1 MNANVLN
8 FLPKSEV
15 NHKNKKKMNII
26 SKVTIN
32 GKTRVNGRYVNLT
45 GQNITITDRGMFV
58 NGKPIEEFDESQV
71 PVLRIE
77 ITGNVESLTTE
88 NGEVTVNG
96 RVGTV
101 VSKNGN
107 VNCQTVEGNVESK
120 NGNVM
125 CGKIMGDC
133 DTKNG
138 NIMRGY

>member
-1 MNANVLN
+1 
-8 FLPKSEV
+8 
-15 NHKNKKKMNII
+15 MNII

-32 GKTRVNGRYVNLT
+32 GKTKINGRYINLT
-45 GQNITITDRGMFV
+45 GQNVSITDNGIYV

>member
-1 MNANVLN
+1 
-8 FLPKSEV
+8 
-15 NHKNKKKMNII
+15 MNII

-58 NGKPIEEFDESQV
+58 NGKPIEEFDDSQV
-71 PVLRIE
+71 PVLKIE

-107 VNCQTVEGNVESK
+107 VNCQTVEDNVESK

>member
-1 MNANVLN
+1 
-8 FLPKSEV
+8 
-15 NHKNKKKMNII
+15 MNII

-45 GQNITITDRGMFV
+45 GQNITITDRGVFV
-58 NGKPIEEFDESQV
+58 NGKPIEEFDDSQV
-71 PVLRIE
+71 PVLKIE
-77 ITGNVESLTTE
+77 IT
-88 NGEVTVNG
+88 
-96 RVGTV
+96 
-101 VSKNGN
+101 
-107 VNCQTVEGNVESK
+107 GNVESK

>member
-1 MNANVLN
+1 
-8 FLPKSEV
+8 
-15 NHKNKKKMNII
+15 MNII

-32 GKTRVNGRYVNLT
+32 GKTQINGRYINLT
-45 GQNITITDRGMFV
+45 GKNITITDRGMFV
-58 NGKPIEEFDESQV
+58 NGKPIEEFDDSQV
-71 PVLRIE
+71 PVLKIE

-120 NGNVM
+120 NGNVIVTT
-125 CGKIMGDC
+125 CHGDC
-133 DTKNG
+133 DAKNG
-138 NIMRGY
+138 NIIRNNYNYSK

>member
-1 MNANVLN
+1 
-8 FLPKSEV
+8 
-15 NHKNKKKMNII
+15 MNII

-32 GKTRVNGRYVNLT
+32 GNTRVNGRYVNLT

-71 PVLRIE
+71 PVLKIE
-77 ITGNVESLTTE
+77 ITGNIESLTTE

-107 VNCQTVEGNVESK
+107 VECQTVDGNVESK
-120 NGNVM
+120 NGNVIVTT
-125 CGKIMGDC
+125 CHGDC

-138 NIMRGY
+138 NIIRNNYNYSK

>member
-1 MNANVLN
+1 M
-8 FLPKSEV
+8 E
-15 NHKNKKKMNII
+15 II
-26 SKVTIN
+26 SKMTIN

-58 NGKPIEEFDESQV
+58 NGKPLEEFDDSQV
-71 PVLRIE
+71 PVLKIE
-77 ITGNVESLTTE
+77 ITGNIESLTTE

-138 NIMRGY
+138 NLMRGY

>member
-1 MNANVLN
+1 
-8 FLPKSEV
+8 
-15 NHKNKKKMNII
+15 MNII

>member
-1 MNANVLN
+1 
-8 FLPKSEV
+8 
-15 NHKNKKKMNII
+15 MNII

-45 GQNITITDRGMFV
+45 GQNVSITDNGIYV

>member
-1 MNANVLN
+1 
-8 FLPKSEV
+8 
-15 NHKNKKKMNII
+15 MNII

-45 GQNITITDRGMFV
+45 GQNITIIDRGMFV

-71 PVLRIE
+71 PVLKIE

-107 VNCQTVEGNVESK
+107 VECQTVEGNVESK
-120 NGNVM
+120 NGNVIVTT
-125 CGKIMGDC
+125 CHGDC

-138 NIMRGY
+138 NIIRNNYNYSK

>member
-1 MNANVLN
+1 
-8 FLPKSEV
+8 
-15 NHKNKKKMNII
+15 MNII
-26 SKVTIN
+26 SKMTFN
-32 GKTRVNGRYVNLT
+32 RKTQINGRYINLT
-45 GQNITITDRGMFV
+45 GQSVSITDNGIYV

-71 PVLRIE
+71 PVLKIE

-96 RVGTV
+96 RVGSV

-138 NIMRGY
+138 NIMRGYIKSSFNNISK

>member
-1 MNANVLN
+1 M
-8 FLPKSEV
+8 E
-15 NHKNKKKMNII
+15 II
-26 SKVTIN
+26 SKMTIN

-58 NGKPIEEFDESQV
+58 NGKPLEEFDDSQV
-71 PVLRIE
+71 PVLKIE

-107 VNCQTVEGNVESK
+107 VDCQTVEGNVESK

>member
-1 MNANVLN
+1 M
-8 FLPKSEV
+8 E
-15 NHKNKKKMNII
+15 II
-26 SKVTIN
+26 SKMTIN

-58 NGKPIEEFDESQV
+58 NGKPLEKFDDSQV

-107 VNCQTVEGNVESK
+107 VECQTVEGNVESK
-120 NGNVM
+120 NGNVIVTT
-125 CGKIMGDC
+125 CHGDC

-138 NIMRGY
+138 NIIRNNYNYSK

>member
-1 MNANVLN
+1 
-8 FLPKSEV
+8 
-15 NHKNKKKMNII
+15 MNII

-45 GQNITITDRGMFV
+45 GQNITITDGGIFV
-58 NGKPIEEFDESQV
+58 NGKPLEEFDESQV
-71 PVLRIE
+71 PV
-77 ITGNVESLTTE
+77 LTTE

-125 CGKIMGDC
+125 
-133 DTKNG
+133 
-138 NIMRGY
+138 RGY

>member
-1 MNANVLN
+1 
-8 FLPKSEV
+8 
-15 NHKNKKKMNII
+15 MNII

-58 NGKPIEEFDESQV
+58 NGKPIEEFDDSQV

-77 ITGNVESLTTE
+77 LTGNVESLTTE

-107 VNCQTVEGNVESK
+107 VECQTVEGNVESK
-120 NGNVM
+120 NGNVIVTT
-125 CGKIMGDC
+125 CHGDC
-133 DTKNG
+133 DAKNG
-138 NIMRGY
+138 NIIRNNYNYSK

>member
-1 MNANVLN
+1 
-8 FLPKSEV
+8 
-15 NHKNKKKMNII
+15 MNII

-32 GKTRVNGRYVNLT
+32 GKARVNGRYVNLT

-58 NGKPIEEFDESQV
+58 NGKPIEEFDDSQV

-120 NGNVM
+120 NGNVIVTT
-125 CGKIMGDC
+125 CHGDC

-138 NIMRGY
+138 NIIRNNYNYSK

>member
-1 MNANVLN
+1 
-8 FLPKSEV
+8 
-15 NHKNKKKMNII
+15 MNII
-26 SKVTIN
+26 SKVTIK
-32 GKTRVNGRYVNLT
+32 GKTQINGRYINLT
-45 GQNITITDRGMFV
+45 GQNVSITDNGIYV

>member
-1 MNANVLN
+1 
-8 FLPKSEV
+8 
-15 NHKNKKKMNII
+15 MNII

-71 PVLRIE
+71 PVLKIE
-77 ITGNVESLTTE
+77 ITGNIESLTTE

-107 VNCQTVEGNVESK
+107 VECQTVDGNVESK
-120 NGNVM
+120 NGNVIVTT
-125 CGKIMGDC
+125 CHGDC

-138 NIMRGY
+138 NIIRNNYNYSK

>member
-1 MNANVLN
+1 
-8 FLPKSEV
+8 
-15 NHKNKKKMNII
+15 MNII

-71 PVLRIE
+71 PVLKIE

-107 VNCQTVEGNVESK
+107 VECQTVEGNVESK
-120 NGNVM
+120 NGNVIVTT
-125 CGKIMGDC
+125 CHGDC

-138 NIMRGY
+138 NIIRKNYTYSK

>member
-1 MNANVLN
+1 
-8 FLPKSEV
+8 
-15 NHKNKKKMNII
+15 MNII

-45 GQNITITDRGMFV
+45 GQNITITDGGIFV
-58 NGKPIEEFDESQV
+58 NGKPLEEFDESQV

-77 ITGNVESLTTE
+77 IT
-88 NGEVTVNG
+88 
-96 RVGTV
+96 
-101 VSKNGN
+101 
-107 VNCQTVEGNVESK
+107 GNVESK

>member
-1 MNANVLN
+1 
-8 FLPKSEV
+8 
-15 NHKNKKKMNII
+15 MNII
-26 SKVTIN
+26 SKVTIK
-32 GKTRVNGRYVNLT
+32 GKTKINGRYINLT
-45 GQNITITDRGMFV
+45 GQNVSITDNGIYV

-138 NIMRGY
+138 NIMRGKIMGDCDTKNGNIMRGY

>member
-1 MNANVLN
+1 
-8 FLPKSEV
+8 
-15 NHKNKKKMNII
+15 MNII

-58 NGKPIEEFDESQV
+58 NGKPIEEFDDSQV
-71 PVLRIE
+71 PVLKIE

-107 VNCQTVEGNVESK
+107 VECQTVEGNVESK

>member
-1 MNANVLN
+1 
-8 FLPKSEV
+8 
-15 NHKNKKKMNII
+15 MNII
-26 SKVTIN
+26 SKMTIHGKTQIN
-32 GKTRVNGRYVNLT
+32 GRHINLT
-45 GQNITITDRGMFV
+45 GQNVSITDNGIYV
-58 NGKPIEEFDESQV
+58 NGKPIEQFDESQV

-107 VNCQTVEGNVESK
+107 V
-120 NGNVM
+120 M

>member
-1 MNANVLN
+1 
-8 FLPKSEV
+8 
-15 NHKNKKKMNII
+15 MNII

-45 GQNITITDRGMFV
+45 GQNITITDGGIFV
-58 NGKPIEEFDESQV
+58 NGKPLEEFDESQV

-77 ITGNVESLTTE
+77 MT
-88 NGEVTVNG
+88 
-96 RVGTV
+96 
-101 VSKNGN
+101 
-107 VNCQTVEGNVESK
+107 GNVESK

>member
-1 MNANVLN
+1 
-8 FLPKSEV
+8 
-15 NHKNKKKMNII
+15 MNII
-26 SKVTIN
+26 SKVIIN
-32 GKTRVNGRYVNLT
+32 GKTQINGRYINLT
-45 GQNITITDRGMFV
+45 GQNVSITDNGIYV

-107 VNCQTVEGNVESK
+107 V
-120 NGNVM
+120 M

>member
-1 MNANVLN
+1 
-8 FLPKSEV
+8 
-15 NHKNKKKMNII
+15 MNII

-32 GKTRVNGRYVNLT
+32 GKTQINGCYINLT
-45 GQNITITDRGMFV
+45 GQNVSITDNGIYV

>member
-1 MNANVLN
+1 M
-8 FLPKSEV
+8 E
-15 NHKNKKKMNII
+15 II
-26 SKVTIN
+26 SKMTIN

-45 GQNITITDRGMFV
+45 GQNITITDNGIYV
-58 NGKPIEEFDESQV
+58 NGKPIEQFDESQV

-107 VNCQTVEGNVESK
+107 VECQTVEGNVESK

>member
-1 MNANVLN
+1 M
-8 FLPKSEV
+8 E
-15 NHKNKKKMNII
+15 II
-26 SKVTIN
+26 SKMTIN

-58 NGKPIEEFDESQV
+58 NGKPLEEFDDSQV

-107 VNCQTVEGNVESK
+107 VECQTVEGNVESK
-120 NGNVM
+120 NGNVIVTT
-125 CGKIMGDC
+125 CHGDC

-138 NIMRGY
+138 NIIRNNYNYSK

>member
-1 MNANVLN
+1 MD
-8 FLPKSEV
+8 
-15 NHKNKKKMNII
+15 II

-45 GQNITITDRGMFV
+45 GQNITIDRGMFV

-71 PVLRIE
+71 SVLKIE
-77 ITGNVESLTTE
+77 ITGNIESLTTE

-107 VNCQTVEGNVESK
+107 VECQTVEGNVENK
-120 NGNVM
+120 NGNVIVTT
-125 CGKIMGDC
+125 CHGDC

-138 NIMRGY
+138 NIIRNNYNYSK

>member
-1 MNANVLN
+1 
-8 FLPKSEV
+8 
-15 NHKNKKKMNII
+15 MNII

-71 PVLRIE
+71 PVLKIE

-96 RVGTV
+96 RAGTV

-107 VNCQTVEGNVESK
+107 VECQTVEGNVESK
-120 NGNVM
+120 NGNVIVTT
-125 CGKIMGDC
+125 CHGDC

-138 NIMRGY
+138 NIIRNNYNYSK

>member
-1 MNANVLN
+1 
-8 FLPKSEV
+8 
-15 NHKNKKKMNII
+15 MNII

-71 PVLRIE
+71 PVLKIE
-77 ITGNVESLTTE
+77 ITGNIESLTTE

-107 VNCQTVEGNVESK
+107 VECQTVEGNVESK
-120 NGNVM
+120 NGNVIVTT
-125 CGKIMGDC
+125 CHGDC

-138 NIMRGY
+138 NIIRNNYNYSK

>member
-1 MNANVLN
+1 M
-8 FLPKSEV
+8 E
-15 NHKNKKKMNII
+15 II
-26 SKVTIN
+26 SKMTIN

-58 NGKPIEEFDESQV
+58 NGKPLEEFDDSQL
-71 PVLRIE
+71 PVLKIE

-120 NGNVM
+120 NGNVIVTT
-125 CGKIMGDC
+125 CHGDC

-138 NIMRGY
+138 NIIRNNYNYSK